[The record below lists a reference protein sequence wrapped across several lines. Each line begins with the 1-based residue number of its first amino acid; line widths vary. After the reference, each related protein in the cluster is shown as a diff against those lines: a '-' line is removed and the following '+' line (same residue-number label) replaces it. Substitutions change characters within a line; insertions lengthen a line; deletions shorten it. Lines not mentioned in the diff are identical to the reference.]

1 MTDYSIVKLSNG
13 ESLICR
19 VIQKTD
25 SEITIQSPLKMESVN
40 KITQAG
46 MSEHLSLVRW
56 LQPFSDEKNFII
68 EKNSVVVSTPASI
81 GLSKYYEYV
90 LKRLSELPIQN
101 PKEEEL
107 KEIEKEQEEEEIDL
121 SKVTIH

>member
-1 MTDYSIVKLSNG
+1 MKKSSAK
-13 ESLICR
+13 
-19 VIQKTD
+19 K
-25 SEITIQSPLKMESVN
+25 
-40 KITQAG
+40 
-46 MSEHLSLVRW
+46 H
-56 LQPFSDEKNFII
+56 NFII

>member
-13 ESLICR
+13 ENLICR

>member
-13 ESLICR
+13 ENLICR

-107 KEIEKEQEEEEIDL
+107 KEIEKEQEEEIDL

>member
-1 MTDYSIVKLSNG
+1 MTNYSIVKLSNG
-13 ESLICR
+13 EDLICR
-19 VIQKTD
+19 VIEKTD
-25 SEITIQSPLKMESVN
+25 SDITIQSPLKMESVN

-46 MSEHLSLVRW
+46 ISEHLSLVRW
-56 LQPFSDEKNFII
+56 LQPFSDDKDYKI
-68 EKNSVVVSTPASI
+68 EKNSIVISTPASI

-90 LKRLSELPIQN
+90 LKKMNELPIQN

-107 KEIEKEQEEEEIDL
+107 KEIEKEIDEDIDL

>member
-1 MTDYSIVKLSNG
+1 MTNYSIVKLSNG
-13 ESLICR
+13 EDLICR
-19 VIQKTD
+19 VIEKTD
-25 SEITIQSPLKMESVN
+25 SDITIQSPLKMESVN

-46 MSEHLSLVRW
+46 ISEHLSLVRW
-56 LQPFSDEKNFII
+56 LQPFSDEKDYKI
-68 EKNSVVVSTPASI
+68 EKNSIVISTPASI

-90 LKRLSELPIQN
+90 LKKMNELPIQN

-107 KEIEKEQEEEEIDL
+107 KEIEKEIDEDIDL

>member
-1 MTDYSIVKLSNG
+1 MTDYAIVKLSNG
-13 ESLICR
+13 ENIICR
-19 VIQKTD
+19 VVQKTD
-25 SEITIQSPLKMESVN
+25 SDITVQSPLKMETINRMTNSGV
-40 KITQAG
+40 TE
-46 MSEHLSLVRW
+46 SLSLTRW
-56 LQPFSDEKNFII
+56 LQPFSDEKNFTI

-90 LKRLSELPIQN
+90 LRELNKLPIQN

-107 KEIEKEQEEEEIDL
+107 KEIEKEQEEEIDL

>member
-1 MTDYSIVKLSNG
+1 MTDYAIVKLSNG
-13 ESLICR
+13 ENIICR
-19 VIQKTD
+19 VVQKTD
-25 SEITIQSPLKMESVN
+25 SEITVQSPLKMESVN

-90 LKRLSELPIQN
+90 LTQMRNNDFTNLDDIDD
-101 PKEEEL
+101 EEL
-107 KEIEKEQEEEEIDL
+107 YDELLNDL
-121 SKVTIH
+121 PEASKLIH

>member
-1 MTDYSIVKLSNG
+1 MTNYSIVKLSNG
-13 ESLICR
+13 EDLICR
-19 VIQKTD
+19 VIEKTD
-25 SEITIQSPLKMESVN
+25 SDITIQSPLKMERVN

-46 MSEHLSLVRW
+46 ISEHLSLVRW
-56 LQPFSDEKNFII
+56 LQPFSDEKDYKI
-68 EKNSVVVSTPASI
+68 EKNSIVISTPASI

-90 LKRLSELPIQN
+90 LKKMNELPIQN

-107 KEIEKEQEEEEIDL
+107 KEIEKEQEEEIDL

>member
-1 MTDYSIVKLSNG
+1 MTNYSIVKLSNG
-13 ESLICR
+13 EDLICR
-19 VIQKTD
+19 VIEKTD
-25 SEITIQSPLKMESVN
+25 SDITIQSPLKMESVN

-46 MSEHLSLVRW
+46 ISEHLSLVRW
-56 LQPFSDEKNFII
+56 LQPFSDEKDYKI
-68 EKNSVVVSTPASI
+68 EKNSIVISTPASI

-90 LKRLSELPIQN
+90 LKKMNELPIQN

-107 KEIEKEQEEEEIDL
+107 KEIEKENDEDIDL

>member
-1 MTDYSIVKLSNG
+1 MTNYSIVKLSNG
-13 ESLICR
+13 EDLICR
-19 VIQKTD
+19 VIEKTD
-25 SEITIQSPLKMESVN
+25 SDIPIQSPLKMESVN

-46 MSEHLSLVRW
+46 ISEHLSLVRW
-56 LQPFSDEKNFII
+56 LQPFSDEKDYKI
-68 EKNSVVVSTPASI
+68 EKNSIVISTPASI

-90 LKRLSELPIQN
+90 LKKMNELPIQN

-107 KEIEKEQEEEEIDL
+107 KEIEKEIDEDIDL